1 MLVQLVQLCSMFFG
15 ILFGLSALVSIVQ
28 LCSIPLCYGWYAYIK
43 YGHVSFSSVCMN
55 DFIRLC
61 QSCFT
66 SINNISAFIW
76 NNVILEICFTVNTE
90 HRRQQRQL
98 INKNMQ

>member
-1 MLVQLVQLCSMFFG
+1 MLVQLVQLCSMCFG

-61 QSCFT
+61 QS
-66 SINNISAFIW
+66 SLSNSAFIW
-76 NNVILEICFTVNTE
+76 NNVI
-90 HRRQQRQL
+90 
-98 INKNMQ
+98 

>member
-55 DFIRLC
+55 ITLFGFVSHVLPL
-61 QSCFT
+61 S
-66 SINNISAFIW
+66 ISAFIR
-76 NNVILEICFTVNTE
+76 NNVI
-90 HRRQQRQL
+90 
-98 INKNMQ
+98 

>member
-1 MLVQLVQLCSMFFG
+1 MLVCYSVLVRPCALYVSTVSTAVFYVC

-66 SINNISAFIW
+66 SIN
-76 NNVILEICFTVNTE
+76 
-90 HRRQQRQL
+90 
-98 INKNMQ
+98 